1 MASLSGNK
9 IKDTYTTLLKLESST
24 VSGTEQV
31 VEDGAGNDTALKLST
46 GTVETT
52 GDLKISGT
60 PGTTT
65 SDVKA
70 LMLSTSGVV
79 VTRDLNLNPIGT
91 ASVIGISP
99 VSATGSNVGLVDAGT
114 LNQKITPA
122 NNDKYLLW
130 DEANSEYK
138 YIDHDDLSTSVANSV
153 SAFQPQSLVARPN
166 TTADIPIEATASN
179 AIVFA
184 EIIGD
189 SGATGSTTQA
199 TSSVMFGL
207 STNNVLGF
215 GTVSI
220 ARDCVSPIIEEA
232 GYYRITAVVS
242 VLGAGN
248 HNIDLCIHDSVS
260 GTNLAQGI
268 RSVQN
273 EQRYIA
279 EFSALY
285 YFNYPTVSAARFQLK
300 HQSSA
305 TGDVIK
311 PSDTFFEIKYLGQ
324 NITF

>member
-9 IKDTYTTLLKLESST
+9 IKDTFTTLLKLESST

-79 VTRDLNLNPIGT
+79 VTRDLNANPIGT
-91 ASVIGISP
+91 ASVVGIAP
-99 VSATGSNVGLVDAGT
+99 ISATGSNVALADAGT
-114 LNQKITPA
+114 LNQKTNPA

-130 DEANSEYK
+130 DEANSQYK

-153 SAFQPQSLVARPN
+153 SAFQPQSLVAKPTSTGDIVVSN
-166 TTADIPIEATASN
+166 TVLTP
-179 AIVFA
+179 IVFT
-184 EIIGD
+184 EIVGD
-189 SGATGSTTQA
+189 SGATGATSQA
-199 TSSVMFGL
+199 TSSVMFGQN
-207 STNNVLGF
+207 TNNILGF
-215 GTVSI
+215 GTVTDFG
-220 ARDCVSPIIEEA
+220 DCIEPSIEEA

-242 VLGAGN
+242 LEGGGN
-248 HNIDLCIHDSVS
+248 HNVDLRIYEAVS
-260 GTNLAQGI
+260 GTYLAQGI
-268 RSVQN
+268 RSTQN
-273 EQRYIA
+273 EIRYVA

-285 YFNYPTVSAARFQLK
+285 YYNYPTVTTARFQLVA
-300 HQSSA
+300 QSST

-311 PSDTFFEIKYLGQ
+311 GLDTFFEVKYLGQ

>member
-79 VTRDLNLNPIGT
+79 VTRDLNANPIGT
-91 ASVIGISP
+91 ASVTGISP

-114 LNQKITPA
+114 LNQKTTPA

-153 SAFQPQSLVARPN
+153 SAFQPQSLVAKPN
-166 TTADIPIEATASN
+166 TASDITIEATASN

-199 TSSVMFGL
+199 TSSVMFGQN
-207 STNNVLGF
+207 TNNILDF
-215 GTVSI
+215 GTVST
-220 ARDCVSPIIEEA
+220 ARDCISPIVEEA
-232 GYYRITAVVS
+232 GYYRITALVS
-242 VLGAGN
+242 LEGGGN
-248 HNIDLCIHDSVS
+248 NDVDLRIHESVS
-260 GTNLAQGI
+260 GTDLAQGI
-268 RSVQN
+268 RSVKN
-273 EQRYIA
+273 ETRYVA

-285 YFNYPTVSAARFQLK
+285 YFNYPTVSTARFQLK